1 MRHLSGIFWMAMVKA
16 NPVFVLA
23 LGLCSTL
30 AVTLRV
36 ENAAFMTLVVTAAAV
51 FSSVL
56 VSLLRYKIPHRFRF
70 VSYMLIIST
79 AVIGAEQVLRTFA
92 PGVARSL
99 GPYVGLIVTNCLV
112 LGRLESYASIHKPP
126 EAMADALGVGA
137 GYGLVLVAMSVLREL
152 LGNGT
157 LWGLQIMPD
166 QYVANR
172 IFSSPPGAFLIFAAL
187 LFVVNW
193 IRAQAGRSK

>member
-1 MRHLSGIFWMAMVKA
+1 MKHLARIFWMAMVKA

-36 ENAAFMTLVVTAAAV
+36 ENAAFMTLVVTATAV

-56 VSLLRYKIPHRFRF
+56 VSILRYKIPQRFRF

-79 AVIGAEQVLRTFA
+79 AVIAAEQVLRTFA
-92 PGVARSL
+92 PEVARSL

-112 LGRLESYASIHKPP
+112 LGRLESYASIHKPA

-137 GYGLVLVAMSVLREL
+137 GYGLVLITMSVLREL
-152 LGNGT
+152 PGNGT
-157 LWGLQIMPD
+157 LWGLQIMPEY
-166 QYVANR
+166 YVANR
-172 IFSSPPGAFLIFAAL
+172 IFTSPPGAFLIFAAL

-193 IRAQAGRSK
+193 LRAQAGRSK